1 MPQDTTI
8 LTHLLNL
15 FRDAFT
21 MGSARLIPE
30 AWWMLTGFITLEVL
44 LAGIWSLW
52 QRDAQI
58 LVTLVAKVVTC
69 VVLGWFITN
78 WPMLT
83 RAFLRSFMLIGLQAG
98 DNAISETDLTD
109 PGNLALYGMSV
120 TAVVFAHLKSYTG
133 MDALYNIVEILFTG
147 GAALLVVITYFVLGI
162 WVFLILLEFYAV
174 TAFSIFLLPF
184 GMFSKTA
191 FLAEKT
197 FAQVCVSAVQVLALS
212 FVTSTTLPLLMRL
225 QTRINPDFRDV
236 MILLLGAFAMCALAW
251 RANKLALAIA
261 YGAPQLTMQD
271 LTRAIQTTIT
281 TVQTLG
287 AGATGLRDGLHAGA
301 HYLTRRRT

>member
-8 LTHLLNL
+8 LTVLLNI

-21 MGSARLIPE
+21 TGSARIAPE
-30 AWWMLTGFITLEVL
+30 ALWLLITFFQLEIVL
-44 LAGIWSLW
+44 LGLW
-52 QRDAQI
+52 YLFTRDM
-58 LVTLVAKVVTC
+58 VVVALLTKVVTC
-69 VVLGWFITN
+69 VVFGWFISN
-78 WPMLT
+78 WPSLT
-83 RAFLRSFMLIGLQAG
+83 RTFLRSFMLIGLQAG

-120 TAVVFAHLKSYTG
+120 TAVVFQHLKNYTG

-147 GAALLVVITYFVLGI
+147 VAAWLVVITYFVLGI
-162 WVFLILLEFYAV
+162 WMFLVLLEFYAV

-212 FVTSTTLPLLMRL
+212 FVTSTTLPLLVRL
-225 QTRINPDFRDV
+225 QTGLNPDFHAV

-261 YGAPQLTMQD
+261 YGAPQLTIHD
-271 LTRAIQTTIT
+271 VTRAMQTTIT
-281 TVQTLG
+281 TIQTLG
-287 AGATGLRDGLHAGA
+287 AGAVGLRDSLHAGA
-301 HYLTRRRT
+301 GYLTRRRP